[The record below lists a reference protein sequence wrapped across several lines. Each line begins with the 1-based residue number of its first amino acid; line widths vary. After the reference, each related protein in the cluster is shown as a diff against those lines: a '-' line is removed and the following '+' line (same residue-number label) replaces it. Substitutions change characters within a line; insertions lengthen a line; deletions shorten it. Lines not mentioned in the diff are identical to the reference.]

1 MTATATETSIR
12 ANAEIKKQ
20 RSEDNEQLQL
30 VTFVVDQE
38 EFAVDILVVQEINRM
53 MQITQV
59 PQSPDC
65 VEGIINL
72 RGRIITVVDLRKRFG
87 MATKAHGNDS
97 RIIVVEVEGHVLGF
111 IVDGVKEV
119 LRIDSSIVDP
129 APTMTTSI
137 DSDYIDGVG
146 KLDDRLLI
154 LLNLSRLFDAEQLK
168 QMTRMADNAA

>member
-1 MTATATETSIR
+1 MSQLLDFIQRALDEQWNCVLLEHAQHREHRYGRRCASARGELNSGYIR
-12 ANAEIKKQ
+12 V
-20 RSEDNEQLQL
+20 L
-30 VTFVVDQE
+30 
-38 EFAVDILVVQEINRM
+38 
-53 MQITQV
+53 
-59 PQSPDC
+59 
-65 VEGIINL
+65 G
-72 RGRIITVVDLRKRFG
+72 KRFG
-87 MATKAHGNDS
+87 MATKEHGNDS

-168 QMTRMADNAA
+168 QMTQMAENRRDQ